1 MPWYPDDYEHDDNP
15 SDHYSSWEDMQ
26 DDYYYEEDLT
36 SPGYF
41 PDNPLAGY
49 DPDRMWGG
57 SDQISITAMWEGD
70 LSAEMYCFDKSF
82 RLGGFPWDEGVR
94 VHPSYYGIPGNAEI
108 GDNLML
114 KIFLVVGAIMVAM
127 IICSVT

>member
-1 MPWYPDDYEHDDNP
+1 MPWYPDHYEHDDDP
-15 SDHYSSWEDMQ
+15 SEQYNSWDDMQ
-26 DDYYYEEDLT
+26 DDYYEEELT
-36 SPGYF
+36 SPGYSS
-41 PDNPLAGY
+41 DNPLAGY

-57 SDQISITAMWEGD
+57 SDQISIIAMWEGD
-70 LSAEMYCFDKSF
+70 LSAEMYCYDKSF

-114 KIFLVVGAIMVAM
+114 KIFLVVGVVMIAM